1 MSVRGPHSSILRNFD
16 FIAGPDQLFLLMQ
29 TRIRLPKLMRIRNLD
44 FIRNLAGVDFSF
56 VSSSYIEY
64 IRSHIFVFVL
74 LRYHRYVL

>member
-1 MSVRGPHSSILRNFD
+1 
-16 FIAGPDQLFLLMQ
+16 
-29 TRIRLPKLMRIRNLD
+29 MRIRNLE

-74 LRYHRYVL
+74 LRYHWYVL